1 MQDAK
6 EDTGHPV
13 EINEDNSQE
22 EILDEGDAKKLDEEE
37 VESISWF
44 SDDGGEDVDS
54 SFKDYDI
61 TASPNDFNLST
72 IVNFIDTG
80 PFKVPGF
87 QRNYVW
93 DLKKASKLI
102 ESIMIGLPVPQ
113 VFLYEAGKNSFLVID
128 GQQRLMSIYYFSKKR
143 FPRREKRPE
152 IRRIVAEKG
161 FLPLEILNDDKY
173 FSKFNLSLTGH
184 GGQKS
189 KYHGKNYDTLGED
202 KTTFD
207 LRTIRNVIIKQNSP
221 EEDRDSSVFEIFNRL
236 NTGGVNL
243 KPQEI
248 RSSMYHSELMILI
261 DKINL
266 NKTWRDLIA
275 QPEPDLHAKDTEILL
290 RVLAMV
296 VEGEE
301 YSEPLGRF
309 LNNFARKAK
318 RLDQGKLNYI
328 ESLFKAFFEKIEKIN
343 PQVFRVEKSNR
354 FSIAIFEAV
363 FRAACSD
370 SFKKG
375 TLDIIDLKD
384 EKLNS
389 LKTDQK
395 FVDATKEGIG
405 RAAHV
410 KERFDRA
417 RAILAE

>member
-1 MQDAK
+1 MQETKDNQIA
-6 EDTGHPV
+6 EDVG
-13 EINEDNSQE
+13 QA
-22 EILDEGDAKKLDEEE
+22 GAAAE
-37 VESISWF
+37 VEGGQEAEAVQNEEASSAGWF
-44 SDDGGEDVDS
+44 TDDGGEDVDS
-54 SFKDYDI
+54 SFKEYDI
-61 TASPNDFNLST
+61 TASPNDFNLTT
-72 IVNFIDTG
+72 IVNFIDAG

-93 DLKKASKLI
+93 DIKKASKLI

-113 VFLYEAGKNSFLVID
+113 VFLYEDGKNSFLVID
-128 GQQRLMSIYYFSKKR
+128 GQQRLMSIYYFAKKR

-161 FLPLEILNDDKY
+161 LLPAEVLNDDKY
-173 FSKFNLSLTGH
+173 FTNFNLALTGH

-189 KYHGKNYDTLGED
+189 KYHGKNYETLGDD

-248 RSSMYHSELMILI
+248 RASMYHSDLMTLL

-266 NKTWRDLIA
+266 NKTWRDLIG
-275 QPEPDLHAKDTEILL
+275 QPEPDLHAKDTEVLL

-301 YSEPLGRF
+301 YTEPLGRF
-309 LNNFARKAK
+309 LNNFARKGK
-318 RLDQGKLNYI
+318 RLDQNKLAYV
-328 ESLFKAFFEKIEKIN
+328 EALFKSFFEEISKIN
-343 PQVFRVEKSNR
+343 SQAFRVERSGR

-363 FRAACSD
+363 FRAVCTDAFRSENVEVW
-370 SFKKG
+370 K
-375 TLDIIDLKD
+375 IDE
-384 EKLNS
+384 EKLNK

-410 KERFDRA
+410 QERFERA